1 MTIYNST
8 VCDELFLRPE
18 GVEEVE
24 SYNLTEAKAK
34 LSSIINRVIFAREK
48 ITIRKKG
55 KNVAVVLPYDDY
67 LKKWA
72 EDEGSRGLL
81 SARGALADMDGFDQF
96 LEDIYQ
102 ARKNSTDR
110 KAIKI

>member
-1 MTIYNST
+1 MTIYNLII
-8 VCDELFLRPE
+8 CDELFLRYE

-34 LSSIINRVIFAREK
+34 LSFIINRIIFAREK

-72 EDEGSRGLL
+72 EGEGSRGLL
-81 SARGALADMDGFDQF
+81 LAKGALANLDGFEKF
-96 LEDIYQ
+96 IEDINK
-102 ARKNSTDR
+102 ARENSTDR
-110 KAIKI
+110 KAIKY

>member
-8 VCDELFLRPE
+8 VCDELILRYE

-34 LSSIINRVIFAREK
+34 LSFIINRIIFAQEK

-55 KNVAVVLPYDDY
+55 ENVAVIMPYDDY
-67 LKKWA
+67 IRKLAKG
-72 EDEGSRGLL
+72 EGGVGLL
-81 SARGALADMDGFDQF
+81 SAKGALSDMDGFDQF

-110 KAIKI
+110 KAIKF

>member
-1 MTIYNST
+1 MY
-8 VCDELFLRPE
+8 VMRLLKVV
-18 GVEEVE
+18 GGMEEME

-34 LSSIINRVIFAREK
+34 LSSIINRVVFAREK

-67 LKKWA
+67 IRKWA
-72 EDEGSRGLL
+72 KGEGSGGLL

-102 ARKNSTDR
+102 ARNNSTDR
-110 KAIKI
+110 KAIKF

>member
-1 MTIYNST
+1 M
-8 VCDELFLRPE
+8 
-18 GVEEVE
+18 E

-34 LSSIINRVIFAREK
+34 LSFIVNRIIFAQEK
-48 ITIRKKG
+48 VTIRKKG
-55 KNVAVVLPYDDY
+55 KNVVVMMPYDDY

-72 EDEGSRGLL
+72 EGEGSRGLL
-81 SARGALADMDGFDQF
+81 SAQGALAEMDGFDQF
-96 LEDIYQ
+96 LEDIYK

>member
-1 MTIYNST
+1 MY
-8 VCDELFLRPE
+8 VMRLFKVE
-18 GVEEVE
+18 GVKKVE

-34 LSSIINRVIFAREK
+34 LSFIINRIIFAQEK

-55 KNVAVVLPYDDY
+55 ENVAVIMPYDDY
-67 LKKWA
+67 IRKCTKG
-72 EDEGSRGLL
+72 EGSGGLL

-102 ARKNSTDR
+102 ARNNSTDR
-110 KAIKI
+110 KAIKF

>member
-1 MTIYNST
+1 MY
-8 VCDELFLRPE
+8 VMRLLKVV
-18 GVEEVE
+18 GGMEEME

-67 LKKWA
+67 LKIW
-72 EDEGSRGLL
+72 EEGEGSRGLL